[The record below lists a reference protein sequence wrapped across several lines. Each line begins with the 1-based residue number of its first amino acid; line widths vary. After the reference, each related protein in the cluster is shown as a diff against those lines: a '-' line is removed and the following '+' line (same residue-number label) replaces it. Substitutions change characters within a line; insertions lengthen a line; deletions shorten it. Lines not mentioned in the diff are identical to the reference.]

1 VVNRSQKRQ
10 ATQLVLEHLD
20 FSERRACMI
29 VGLPRS
35 VYRYQ
40 SIKRDDT
47 EIREGLRQLA
57 FRYKRYGYRR
67 LTALLNLKTPV
78 NHKRVYRIY
87 CEEGLKIRRKRTR
100 RKGVFSRSPLVIPKD
115 SNQRWSMDF
124 VSDTAGQRRIRTL
137 NVIDDCTRESL
148 AIEVDTSISG
158 ERVTRVLERI
168 ALRRQLPR
176 QIVVDNGP
184 EFTSRAFLR
193 WSITRNIDIHFI
205 DKGKPTQNAFIESF
219 NGKFRDECL
228 NQFLFADLREARL
241 KIEAWRVEYNTQRP
255 HSSLGYLTPE
265 SYAKKIAG

>member
-1 VVNRSQKRQ
+1 M
-10 ATQLVLEHLD
+10 VLEQMS

-40 SIKRDDT
+40 SVKRDET
-47 EIREGLRQLA
+47 EIRDGLRQLA

-67 LTALLNLKTPV
+67 LHALLNLELRI

-87 CEEGLKIRRKRTR
+87 SEEGLKIRRKRTR
-100 RKGVFSRSPLVIPKD
+100 RKGVFSRTPLVIPEAPD
-115 SNQRWSMDF
+115 QRWSMDF
-124 VSDTAGQRRIRTL
+124 VSDVAGQRRIRSL
-137 NVIDDCTRESL
+137 NIIDDYSREAL

-158 ERVTRVLERI
+158 ERVTRVLDRI
-168 ALRRQLPR
+168 SLARRLPQ

-184 EFTSRAFLR
+184 EFTSTAFLR
-193 WSITRNIDIHFI
+193 WAQDRGVEIHFI
-205 DKGKPTQNAFIESF
+205 DKGKPTQNAFVESF

-228 NQFLFADLREARL
+228 NQFIFADLREARV

-255 HSSLGYLTPE
+255 HSSLGYMTPE
-265 SYAKKIAG
+265 SYARKIAG

>member
-1 VVNRSQKRQ
+1 M
-10 ATQLVLEHLD
+10 VLEQMS

-40 SIKRDDT
+40 SVKRDET
-47 EIREGLRQLA
+47 EIRDGLRQLA

-67 LTALLNLKTPV
+67 LHALLNLELRI

-87 CEEGLKIRRKRTR
+87 SEEGLKIRRKRTR
-100 RKGVFSRSPLVIPKD
+100 RKGVFSRTPLVIPEAPD
-115 SNQRWSMDF
+115 QRWSMDF
-124 VSDTAGQRRIRTL
+124 VSDVAGQRRIRSL
-137 NVIDDCTRESL
+137 NIIDDYSREAL

-158 ERVTRVLERI
+158 ERVTRVLDRI
-168 ALRRQLPR
+168 SLGRRLPR

-184 EFTSRAFLR
+184 EFTSTAFLR
-193 WSITRNIDIHFI
+193 WAQDRGVEIHFI
-205 DKGKPTQNAFIESF
+205 DKGKPTQNAFVESF

-228 NQFLFADLREARL
+228 NQFIFADLREARV

-255 HSSLGYLTPE
+255 HSSLGYMTPE
-265 SYAKKIAG
+265 SYARKIAG